1 MLLNERRYSP
11 WLNLSFFLKYLA
23 KPPNIFITI
32 NFISTGEDV
41 FVPLSSNRF

>member
-1 MLLNERRYSP
+1 MPLNERRYSP
-11 WLNLSFFLKYLA
+11 WFNLILKYLA
-23 KPPNIFITI
+23 KPPNIFIPI